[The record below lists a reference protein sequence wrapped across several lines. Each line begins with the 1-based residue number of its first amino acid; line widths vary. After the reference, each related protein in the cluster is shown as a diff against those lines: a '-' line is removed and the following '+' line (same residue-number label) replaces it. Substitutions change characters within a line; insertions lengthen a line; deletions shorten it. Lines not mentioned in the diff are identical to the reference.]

1 MICWKCICWFV
12 DNCCAMTKINGRSVL
27 KINCNSWV
35 KRVGNPNRK
44 KYCRVKEIFETVVSL
59 VVVGVGGD
67 RGGGGVIIDWMTLL
81 ISGWIGIII
90 ESKLVGRL
98 KGRGF
103 RRVDGE
109 DMMVAGKT
117 AVIDSWK
124 NMMVAGR
131 ICWRQGHVGGWAKWP
146 ANSEIRVGGWLMW
159 ECFKGHCKK
168 VVNIQRLEI
177 DENVVLL
184 GELVVTVVEV
194 GSF

>member
-1 MICWKCICWFV
+1 MLIIWVITFV
-12 DNCCAMTKINGRSVL
+12 RE
-27 KINCNSWV
+27 
-35 KRVGNPNRK
+35 RVGNSTWNR
-44 KYCRVKEIFETVVSL
+44 RETRYRGRGKNINFADCWKWVCWKWF
-59 VVVGVGGD
+59 VGNVF
-67 RGGGGVIIDWMTLL
+67 VWMTLL
-81 ISGWIGIII
+81 ISGWIRIII

-103 RRVDGE
+103 WRVDGE

-124 NMMVAGR
+124 NMMVAGQ

-184 GELVVTVVEV
+184 VELVVTVVEV
-194 GSF
+194 VSF